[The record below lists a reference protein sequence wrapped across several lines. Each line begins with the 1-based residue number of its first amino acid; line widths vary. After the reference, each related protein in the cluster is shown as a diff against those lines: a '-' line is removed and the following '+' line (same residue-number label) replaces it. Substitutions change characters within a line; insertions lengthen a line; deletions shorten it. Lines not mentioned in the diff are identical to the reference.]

1 MRYFRAGGGGSLS
14 GSTLTLDPA
23 KGDYLR
29 FGGSLVTI
37 DMVNP
42 WAVGVSVKFILE
54 NGFRVGQCGGGQ
66 DCETRRWRGGRGRC
80 YLYFDGVR

>member
-1 MRYFRAGGGGSLS
+1 MRYFRAGGGGSLQC
-14 GSTLTLDPA
+14 STLTLDPA

-42 WAVGVSVKFILE
+42 WATEILGE
-54 NGFRVGQCGGGQ
+54 IYPRN
-66 DCETRRWRGGRGRC
+66 
-80 YLYFDGVR
+80 LI